1 MSQDQNPQPASQAA
15 TEPTA
20 FDPSALESVRVLRE
34 RFPDAPFLTLG
45 QTVLWDEPTKAAFCC
60 LLDEAGGGATMLAA
74 VHDTDYFAKLP
85 DASALPPGT
94 DAPFVL
100 LPHNDGDTRALWSAA
115 GEISA
120 LLGAETVPTR
130 AFLTQ
135 HGVAFDRVAKRYPG
149 GERALLNQETAAWG
163 WRALVH
169 TGHHPLIAAEVRLA
183 QVLGALKEQVA
194 WAFEQSYRI
203 APALRAQNDVGAR
216 ILGWID
222 EFASANQ
229 GGSTLSDLYRWLTPK
244 LWCLARGGGGCNL
257 QTSTSM
263 ELFRFNRETAGRARF
278 GIVDAFLKP
287 KTRQAA
293 HDCYNEAVA
302 GSGIYTLDGFGEGA
316 VPFDVV
322 VPGRGRGTLRL
333 HEGSVWIQTETPIEI
348 CSSCDCQDVHQL
360 ADLLEAE
367 FGPEVAL
374 VGKAVSLISMLSAEF
389 IFVFHEKASSYT
401 DRTQKLNACL
411 REHGIALQL
420 KPMLRLRYSS
430 WDALSSVEARLSL
443 PAHLAQAFDQETIS
457 AQEFSARWK
466 EACASEDAVLDR
478 LKALQSPR
486 DLMAFLSLRD
496 SSWSEKIERYAQA
509 RERFVASRTAV
520 QVLGRDIDELKLR
533 VRELKARLPQL
544 EAQKGADF
552 RARVQPLRER
562 IFGIREAQ
570 TARLIS
576 ADASGNPRKLSKDER
591 ARQVLAEQQEEEELS
606 RLKQEL
612 AWLAKDRARFDEAIR
627 EALGEA
633 RAARSSGRAKVEQ
646 KLSIERSEEMKAARE
661 TVRALEYEAE
671 LARLRRVRD
680 GFMAASGLR
689 YTNLRPTS
697 WWFPLL
703 SPDARWFHA
712 LCRSAQARIEEL

>member
-1 MSQDQNPQPASQAA
+1 MSQDQSPAS
-15 TEPTA
+15 TCEPASA
-20 FDPSALESVRVLRE
+20 FHPSAIESVRVLRE
-34 RFPDAPFLTLG
+34 RFPEAPFLTLG

-60 LLDEAGGGATMLAA
+60 ILDALDGDSRMVAA

-85 DASALPPGT
+85 DPSALPPGT

-130 AFLTQ
+130 AYLTQ

-149 GERALLNQETAAWG
+149 GERALLNEETAAWG

-169 TGHHPLIAAEVRLA
+169 TGSHPLIAAEVQLA
-183 QVLGALKEQVA
+183 QVLETLKEQVA
-194 WAFEQSYRI
+194 WAFEQSYQI
-203 APALRAQNDVGAR
+203 APQMRAQKDVGAQ
-216 ILGWID
+216 ILSWID
-222 EFASANQ
+222 EFASAGQKNA
-229 GGSTLSDLYRWLTPK
+229 TLSDLYRWLTPK

-257 QTSTSM
+257 ETSTSM
-263 ELFRFNRETAGRARF
+263 ELFRFNRETCSRPRF

-287 KTRQAA
+287 KTRRIAR
-293 HDCYNEAVA
+293 DCYNEAVA

-322 VPGRGRGTLRL
+322 IPGRGRGTLRL

-348 CSSCDCQDVHQL
+348 CSSCDCHDVHQL
-360 ADLLEAE
+360 ADLLEGE
-367 FGPEVAL
+367 FGPDVAL

-401 DRTQKLNACL
+401 DRTQKLNTCL
-411 REHGIALQL
+411 REHNIALPL

-430 WDALSSVEARLSL
+430 WDALSSVEAELS
-443 PAHLAQAFDQETIS
+443 PPPHLAQAFDQPTIS
-457 AQEFSARWK
+457 ARDFSARWK
-466 EACASEDAVLDR
+466 AVCTSEDAVIDK

-486 DLMAFLSLRD
+486 DLMGFLSKRD
-496 SSWSEKIERYAQA
+496 SSWNEKIELYAQS

-520 QVLGRDIDELKLR
+520 QVLGREIDELKLR
-533 VRELKARLPQL
+533 VRELKARIPQL
-544 EAQKGADF
+544 EREKGEDF
-552 RARVQPLRER
+552 RARVQPVRER
-562 IFGIREAQ
+562 ISDIREAQ
-570 TARLIS
+570 AARLTTV
-576 ADASGNPRKLSKDER
+576 DENGKPRKLSKDER
-591 ARQVLAEQQEEEELS
+591 AQQARVEVQEEEELS
-606 RLKQEL
+606 RLKDEL
-612 AWLAKDRARFDEAIR
+612 AWLAKDRARFDEAIHEALR
-627 EALGEA
+627 EARKARGE
-633 RAARSSGRAKVEQ
+633 GRAKVEQ

-661 TVRALEYEAE
+661 TVRALQYEAE

-680 GFMAASGLR
+680 AFMAASGLR

-703 SPDARWFHA
+703 SPDAKWFQA
-712 LCRSAQARIEEL
+712 LSHSAQARIEEL